1 MGKTIY
7 IQCYEGLSAKM
18 MVEAL
23 LNLMPEQTQAKATV
37 DQLLALNCP
46 AEVKAAMIRKLP
58 RKIKDFALPEGAE
71 ELFQRAY
78 DIWLHAK
85 AAVQRVNIAHVEFQ
99 EKDYD
104 EVIAMLAASI
114 CMERL
119 EADTIIC
126 PIVYDGYG
134 QIYIDHEPVSVPLP
148 ETLYILMGAEIAM
161 HRMERD
167 SAWVTPEGA
176 AFLAACRTSDHLP
189 EEYHVSKIGTGRG
202 IASDGSNGV
211 LRIMVLEDGKGNAEK
226 SEMADFSEKEAVE
239 KNIEANFP
247 EKEEIEKNIEADFQ
261 EKEAEQEHILQESL
275 GSEEENTES
284 VTEPLEQNSDW
295 DDDLEFLEESIISQ
309 VAPEKEPDEIQAE
322 ESQADTLEES
332 EEACPGELNN
342 ESSEETDDSL
352 PEMKEIEDEPLPET
366 KMPEEDSLP
375 ENETAEDDLM
385 SHLERVGKLDYIPEF
400 ELAEEPKYDAL
411 EQDYFEDESSDTEI
425 LEETTAEDIV
435 CTDTT
440 TPNEIWKLEC
450 NIDDCGGEVLGYT
463 MERLMENGAL
473 DACYLPIYMKKN
485 RPAYM
490 LTVLCRPED
499 RERLEDII
507 FEETTTIGI
516 RRALMQRTI
525 LQRRKSTEQTSL
537 GDVAVKT
544 MKKKNGE
551 VPTLEYESVAAIARE
566 QHLPFRE
573 VYRRLEKELY

>member
-37 DQLLALNCP
+37 DQLLTLDCP

-202 IASDGSNGV
+202 TASDGSNGV
-211 LRIMVLEDGKGNAEK
+211 LRIMVLEDGNAEK
-226 SEMADFSEKEAVE
+226 SGMADFSEKEAVE

-247 EKEEIEKNIEADFQ
+247 EKEEIEKNIEADFP
-261 EKEAEQEHILQESL
+261 EKEAEQEHILQESPV
-275 GSEEENTES
+275 SEEENTES
-284 VTEPLEQNSDW
+284 VTKAPEQNSDW

-309 VAPEKEPDEIQAE
+309 VTPEKEPDEIQAE
-322 ESQADTLEES
+322 EPKQ
-332 EEACPGELNN
+332 
-342 ESSEETDDSL
+342 ET
-352 PEMKEIEDEPLPET
+352 
-366 KMPEEDSLP
+366 
-375 ENETAEDDLM
+375 
-385 SHLERVGKLDYIPEF
+385 V
-400 ELAEEPKYDAL
+400 
-411 EQDYFEDESSDTEI
+411 
-425 LEETTAEDIV
+425 AEDIV

>member
-161 HRMERD
+161 HRMECD

-202 IASDGSNGV
+202 TASDGSNGV

-226 SEMADFSEKEAVE
+226 SGMADFSEKEAVE
-239 KNIEANFP
+239 KNIEADFP
-247 EKEEIEKNIEADFQ
+247 
-261 EKEAEQEHILQESL
+261 EKEAEQEHILQESPV
-275 GSEEENTES
+275 SEEENTES

-309 VAPEKEPDEIQAE
+309 VAPEKELDEIQAE
-322 ESQADTLEES
+322 ESQDDTLEEA
-332 EEACPGELNN
+332 EEVYPEELNN
-342 ESSEETDDSL
+342 ESSVETEDSL
-352 PEMKEIEDEPLPET
+352 PEMKEIEDESLPET
-366 KMPEEDSLP
+366 KMPEEEPLP
-375 ENETAEDDLM
+375 ETKMIEEEPLPETETAEDDLM
-385 SHLERVGKLDYIPEF
+385 SHLERVGKLDHIPEF
-400 ELAEEPKYDAL
+400 ELAEEPKYDVL
-411 EQDYFEDESSDTEI
+411 EQDYFEDESSDAEI

>member
-37 DQLLALNCP
+37 DQLLTLNCP
-46 AEVKAAMIRKLP
+46 AEIKAAMIRKLP
-58 RKIKDFALPEGAE
+58 KKIKDFALPEGAE

-99 EKDYD
+99 EKDYH

-148 ETLYILMGAEIAM
+148 ATVYILMGAESAM

-202 IASDGSNGV
+202 TASDGSNGV
-211 LRIMVLEDGKGNAEK
+211 LRIMVLEDGNAEK
-226 SEMADFSEKEAVE
+226 SGMADFSEKEAVE

-247 EKEEIEKNIEADFQ
+247 EKEEIEKNIEADFP
-261 EKEAEQEHILQESL
+261 EKEAEQEHILQESPV
-275 GSEEENTES
+275 SEEENTES
-284 VTEPLEQNSDW
+284 VTKAPEQNSDW

-309 VAPEKEPDEIQAE
+309 VASEKEPDEIQAE
-322 ESQADTLEES
+322 EPKQ
-332 EEACPGELNN
+332 
-342 ESSEETDDSL
+342 ET
-352 PEMKEIEDEPLPET
+352 
-366 KMPEEDSLP
+366 
-375 ENETAEDDLM
+375 
-385 SHLERVGKLDYIPEF
+385 V
-400 ELAEEPKYDAL
+400 
-411 EQDYFEDESSDTEI
+411 
-425 LEETTAEDIV
+425 AEDIV

>member
-37 DQLLALNCP
+37 DQLLTLDCP

-148 ETLYILMGAEIAM
+148 ETLYIVMGAEIAM

-202 IASDGSNGV
+202 TASDGSNGV
-211 LRIMVLEDGKGNAEK
+211 LRIMVLEDGNAEK
-226 SEMADFSEKEAVE
+226 SGMADFSEKEAVE

-247 EKEEIEKNIEADFQ
+247 EKEEIEKNIEADFP
-261 EKEAEQEHILQESL
+261 EKEAEQEHILQESPV
-275 GSEEENTES
+275 SEEENTES
-284 VTEPLEQNSDW
+284 VTKAPEQNSDW

-322 ESQADTLEES
+322 ESQDDTLEEG
-332 EEACPGELNN
+332 EEVCPEELNN
-342 ESSEETDDSL
+342 ESSVETEDSLSEMKEIEDESL
-352 PEMKEIEDEPLPET
+352 PETKMPEEEPLPETKMIEDEPLPET
-366 KMPEEDSLP
+366 
-375 ENETAEDDLM
+375 ETTEDDLM
-385 SHLERVGKLDYIPEF
+385 SHLERVEKLDHIPEF
-400 ELAEEPKYDAL
+400 EL
-411 EQDYFEDESSDTEI
+411 
-425 LEETTAEDIV
+425 AEDIV

-440 TPNEIWKLEC
+440 TPNEIWKMEC

>member
-37 DQLLALNCP
+37 DQLLTLDCP

-176 AFLAACRTSDHLP
+176 AFLAARRTSDHLP

-202 IASDGSNGV
+202 TASDGSNGV
-211 LRIMVLEDGKGNAEK
+211 LRIMVLEDGNAEK
-226 SEMADFSEKEAVE
+226 SGMADFSEKEAVE
-239 KNIEANFP
+239 KNIESNFP
-247 EKEEIEKNIEADFQ
+247 EKEEIEKNIEADFP
-261 EKEAEQEHILQESL
+261 EKEAEQEHILQESPV
-275 GSEEENTES
+275 SEEENTES
-284 VTEPLEQNSDW
+284 VTKAPEQNSDW

-322 ESQADTLEES
+322 ESQDDTLEEG
-332 EEACPGELNN
+332 EEVCPEELNN
-342 ESSEETDDSL
+342 ESSVETEDSLSEMKEIEDESL
-352 PEMKEIEDEPLPET
+352 PETKMPEEEPLPETKMIEDEPLPET
-366 KMPEEDSLP
+366 
-375 ENETAEDDLM
+375 ETTEDDLM
-385 SHLERVGKLDYIPEF
+385 SHLERVEKLDHIPEF
-400 ELAEEPKYDAL
+400 EL
-411 EQDYFEDESSDTEI
+411 
-425 LEETTAEDIV
+425 AEDIV

-440 TPNEIWKLEC
+440 TPNEIWKMEC

-537 GDVAVKT
+537 GNVAVKT

>member
-37 DQLLALNCP
+37 DQLLTLNCP
-46 AEVKAAMIRKLP
+46 AEIKAAMIRKLP
-58 RKIKDFALPEGAE
+58 KKIKDFALPEGAE

-202 IASDGSNGV
+202 TASDGSNGV
-211 LRIMVLEDGKGNAEK
+211 LRIMVLEDGNAEK
-226 SEMADFSEKEAVE
+226 SGMADFSEKEAVE

-247 EKEEIEKNIEADFQ
+247 EKEEIEKNIEADFP
-261 EKEAEQEHILQESL
+261 EKEAEQEHILQESPV
-275 GSEEENTES
+275 SEEENTES
-284 VTEPLEQNSDW
+284 VTKAPEQNSDW

-322 ESQADTLEES
+322 EPKQ
-332 EEACPGELNN
+332 
-342 ESSEETDDSL
+342 ET
-352 PEMKEIEDEPLPET
+352 
-366 KMPEEDSLP
+366 
-375 ENETAEDDLM
+375 
-385 SHLERVGKLDYIPEF
+385 V
-400 ELAEEPKYDAL
+400 
-411 EQDYFEDESSDTEI
+411 
-425 LEETTAEDIV
+425 AEDIV

-440 TPNEIWKLEC
+440 TPNEIWKMEC

>member
-37 DQLLALNCP
+37 DQLLTLDCP

-202 IASDGSNGV
+202 TASDGSNGV
-211 LRIMVLEDGKGNAEK
+211 LRIMVLEDGNAEK
-226 SEMADFSEKEAVE
+226 SGMADFSEKEAVE

-247 EKEEIEKNIEADFQ
+247 EKEEIEKNIEADFP
-261 EKEAEQEHILQESL
+261 EKEAEQEHILQESPV
-275 GSEEENTES
+275 SEEENTES
-284 VTEPLEQNSDW
+284 VTKAPEQNSDW

-309 VAPEKEPDEIQAE
+309 VASEKEPDEIQAE
-322 ESQADTLEES
+322 EPKQ
-332 EEACPGELNN
+332 
-342 ESSEETDDSL
+342 ET
-352 PEMKEIEDEPLPET
+352 
-366 KMPEEDSLP
+366 
-375 ENETAEDDLM
+375 
-385 SHLERVGKLDYIPEF
+385 V
-400 ELAEEPKYDAL
+400 
-411 EQDYFEDESSDTEI
+411 
-425 LEETTAEDIV
+425 AEDIV

>member
-37 DQLLALNCP
+37 DQLLTLNCP

-202 IASDGSNGV
+202 TASDGSNGV
-211 LRIMVLEDGKGNAEK
+211 LRIMVLEDGNAEK
-226 SEMADFSEKEAVE
+226 SGMADFSEKEAVE

-247 EKEEIEKNIEADFQ
+247 EKEEIEKNIEADFP
-261 EKEAEQEHILQESL
+261 EKEAEQEHILQESPV
-275 GSEEENTES
+275 SEEENTES
-284 VTEPLEQNSDW
+284 VTKAPEQNSDW

-322 ESQADTLEES
+322 EPKQ
-332 EEACPGELNN
+332 
-342 ESSEETDDSL
+342 ET
-352 PEMKEIEDEPLPET
+352 
-366 KMPEEDSLP
+366 
-375 ENETAEDDLM
+375 
-385 SHLERVGKLDYIPEF
+385 V
-400 ELAEEPKYDAL
+400 
-411 EQDYFEDESSDTEI
+411 
-425 LEETTAEDIV
+425 AEDIV

-551 VPTLEYESVAAIARE
+551 VPTLEYESVVAIARE

>member
-37 DQLLALNCP
+37 DQLLTLNCP

-134 QIYIDHEPVSVPLP
+134 QIYIDHELVSVPLP

-202 IASDGSNGV
+202 TASDGSNGV
-211 LRIMVLEDGKGNAEK
+211 LRIMVLEDGNAEK
-226 SEMADFSEKEAVE
+226 SGMADFSEKEAVE

-247 EKEEIEKNIEADFQ
+247 EKEEIEKNIEADFP
-261 EKEAEQEHILQESL
+261 EKEAEQEHILQESPV
-275 GSEEENTES
+275 SEEENTES
-284 VTEPLEQNSDW
+284 VTKAPEQNSDW

-309 VAPEKEPDEIQAE
+309 VTPEKEPDEIQAE
-322 ESQADTLEES
+322 ESQDDTLEEG
-332 EEACPGELNN
+332 EEVCPEELNN
-342 ESSEETDDSL
+342 ESSVETEDSLSEMKEIEDESL
-352 PEMKEIEDEPLPET
+352 PETKMPEEEPLPETKMIEDEPLPET
-366 KMPEEDSLP
+366 
-375 ENETAEDDLM
+375 ETAEDDLM
-385 SHLERVGKLDYIPEF
+385 SHLERVEKLDHIPEI
-400 ELAEEPKYDAL
+400 EL
-411 EQDYFEDESSDTEI
+411 
-425 LEETTAEDIV
+425 AEDIV

>member
-37 DQLLALNCP
+37 DQLLTLNCP

-134 QIYIDHEPVSVPLP
+134 QIYIDHEPVPVPLP

-202 IASDGSNGV
+202 TASDGSNGV
-211 LRIMVLEDGKGNAEK
+211 LRIMVLEDGNAEK
-226 SEMADFSEKEAVE
+226 SGMADFSEKEAVE

-247 EKEEIEKNIEADFQ
+247 EKEEIEKNIEADFP
-261 EKEAEQEHILQESL
+261 EKEAEQEHILQESPV
-275 GSEEENTES
+275 SEEENTES
-284 VTEPLEQNSDW
+284 VTKAPEQNSDW

-322 ESQADTLEES
+322 EPKQ
-332 EEACPGELNN
+332 
-342 ESSEETDDSL
+342 ET
-352 PEMKEIEDEPLPET
+352 
-366 KMPEEDSLP
+366 
-375 ENETAEDDLM
+375 
-385 SHLERVGKLDYIPEF
+385 V
-400 ELAEEPKYDAL
+400 
-411 EQDYFEDESSDTEI
+411 
-425 LEETTAEDIV
+425 AEDIV

>member
-37 DQLLALNCP
+37 DQLLTLNCP

-202 IASDGSNGV
+202 TASDGSNGV
-211 LRIMVLEDGKGNAEK
+211 LRIMVLEDGNAEK
-226 SEMADFSEKEAVE
+226 SGMADFSEKEAVE

-247 EKEEIEKNIEADFQ
+247 EKEEIEKNIEADFP
-261 EKEAEQEHILQESL
+261 EKEAEQEHILQESPV
-275 GSEEENTES
+275 SEEENTES
-284 VTEPLEQNSDW
+284 VTKAPEQNSDW

-322 ESQADTLEES
+322 ESQDDTLEEG
-332 EEACPGELNN
+332 EEVCPEELNN
-342 ESSEETDDSL
+342 ESSVETEDSLSEMKEIEDESL
-352 PEMKEIEDEPLPET
+352 PETKMPEEEPLPETKMIEDEPLPET
-366 KMPEEDSLP
+366 
-375 ENETAEDDLM
+375 ETTEDDLM
-385 SHLERVGKLDYIPEF
+385 SHLERVEKLDHIPEF
-400 ELAEEPKYDAL
+400 EL
-411 EQDYFEDESSDTEI
+411 
-425 LEETTAEDIV
+425 AEDIV

-440 TPNEIWKLEC
+440 TPNEIWKMEC

-537 GDVAVKT
+537 GNVAVKT

>member
-23 LNLMPEQTQAKATV
+23 LNLMPDQTQAKATV
-37 DQLLALNCP
+37 DQLLTLNCP

-202 IASDGSNGV
+202 TASDGSNGV
-211 LRIMVLEDGKGNAEK
+211 LRIMVLEDGNAEK
-226 SEMADFSEKEAVE
+226 SGMADFSEKEAVE

-247 EKEEIEKNIEADFQ
+247 EKEEIEKNIEADFP
-261 EKEAEQEHILQESL
+261 EKEAEQEHILQESPV
-275 GSEEENTES
+275 SEEENTES
-284 VTEPLEQNSDW
+284 VTKAPEQNSDW

-322 ESQADTLEES
+322 ESQDDTLEEG
-332 EEACPGELNN
+332 EEVCPEELNN
-342 ESSEETDDSL
+342 ESSVETEDSLSEMKEIEDESL
-352 PEMKEIEDEPLPET
+352 PETKMPEEEPLPETKMIEDEPLPET
-366 KMPEEDSLP
+366 
-375 ENETAEDDLM
+375 ETAEDDLM
-385 SHLERVGKLDYIPEF
+385 SHLERVEKLDHIPEF
-400 ELAEEPKYDAL
+400 EL
-411 EQDYFEDESSDTEI
+411 
-425 LEETTAEDIV
+425 AEDIV

>member
-23 LNLMPEQTQAKATV
+23 LNLMSEQTQAKATV
-37 DQLLALNCP
+37 DQLLTLNCP

-202 IASDGSNGV
+202 TASDGSNGV
-211 LRIMVLEDGKGNAEK
+211 LRIMVLEDGNAEK
-226 SEMADFSEKEAVE
+226 SGMADFSEKEAVE

-247 EKEEIEKNIEADFQ
+247 EKEEIEKNIEADFP
-261 EKEAEQEHILQESL
+261 EKEAEQEHILQESPV
-275 GSEEENTES
+275 SEEENTES
-284 VTEPLEQNSDW
+284 VTKAPEQNSDW

-322 ESQADTLEES
+322 EPKQ
-332 EEACPGELNN
+332 
-342 ESSEETDDSL
+342 ET
-352 PEMKEIEDEPLPET
+352 
-366 KMPEEDSLP
+366 
-375 ENETAEDDLM
+375 
-385 SHLERVGKLDYIPEF
+385 V
-400 ELAEEPKYDAL
+400 
-411 EQDYFEDESSDTEI
+411 
-425 LEETTAEDIV
+425 AEDIV

-525 LQRRKSTEQTSL
+525 LQRRKSTEQTSM

>member
-37 DQLLALNCP
+37 DQLLTLDCP

-99 EKDYD
+99 EKDYH

-202 IASDGSNGV
+202 TASDGSNGV
-211 LRIMVLEDGKGNAEK
+211 LRIMVLEDGNAEK
-226 SEMADFSEKEAVE
+226 SGMADFSEKEAVE

-247 EKEEIEKNIEADFQ
+247 EKEEIEKNIEADFP
-261 EKEAEQEHILQESL
+261 EKEAEQEHILQESPV
-275 GSEEENTES
+275 SEEENTES
-284 VTEPLEQNSDW
+284 VTKAPEQNSDW

-309 VAPEKEPDEIQAE
+309 VASEKEPDEIQAE
-322 ESQADTLEES
+322 EPKQ
-332 EEACPGELNN
+332 
-342 ESSEETDDSL
+342 ET
-352 PEMKEIEDEPLPET
+352 
-366 KMPEEDSLP
+366 
-375 ENETAEDDLM
+375 
-385 SHLERVGKLDYIPEF
+385 V
-400 ELAEEPKYDAL
+400 
-411 EQDYFEDESSDTEI
+411 
-425 LEETTAEDIV
+425 AEDIV

-440 TPNEIWKLEC
+440 APNEIWKLEC

>member
-37 DQLLALNCP
+37 DQLLTLNCP
-46 AEVKAAMIRKLP
+46 AEIKAAMIRKLP
-58 RKIKDFALPEGAE
+58 KKIKDFALPEGAE

-202 IASDGSNGV
+202 TASDGSNGV
-211 LRIMVLEDGKGNAEK
+211 LRIMVLEDGNAEK
-226 SEMADFSEKEAVE
+226 SGMADFSEKEAVE

-247 EKEEIEKNIEADFQ
+247 EKEEIEKNIEADFP
-261 EKEAEQEHILQESL
+261 EKEAEQEHILQESPV
-275 GSEEENTES
+275 SEEENTES
-284 VTEPLEQNSDW
+284 VTKAPEQNSDW

-322 ESQADTLEES
+322 EPKQ
-332 EEACPGELNN
+332 
-342 ESSEETDDSL
+342 ET
-352 PEMKEIEDEPLPET
+352 
-366 KMPEEDSLP
+366 
-375 ENETAEDDLM
+375 
-385 SHLERVGKLDYIPEF
+385 V
-400 ELAEEPKYDAL
+400 
-411 EQDYFEDESSDTEI
+411 
-425 LEETTAEDIV
+425 AEDIV

>member
-37 DQLLALNCP
+37 DQLLTLNCP
-46 AEVKAAMIRKLP
+46 AEIKAAMIRKLP
-58 RKIKDFALPEGAE
+58 KKIKDFALPEGAE

-202 IASDGSNGV
+202 TASDGSNGV
-211 LRIMVLEDGKGNAEK
+211 LRIMVLEDGNAEK
-226 SEMADFSEKEAVE
+226 SGMADFSEKEAVE

-247 EKEEIEKNIEADFQ
+247 EKEEIEKNIEADFP
-261 EKEAEQEHILQESL
+261 EKEAEQEHILQESPV
-275 GSEEENTES
+275 SEEENTES
-284 VTEPLEQNSDW
+284 VTKAPEQNSDW

-309 VAPEKEPDEIQAE
+309 VTPEKEPDEIQAE
-322 ESQADTLEES
+322 ESQDDTLEEG
-332 EEACPGELNN
+332 EEVCPEELNN
-342 ESSEETDDSL
+342 ESSVETEDSLSEMKEIEDESL
-352 PEMKEIEDEPLPET
+352 PETKMPEEEPLPETKMIEDEPLPET
-366 KMPEEDSLP
+366 
-375 ENETAEDDLM
+375 ETAEDDLM
-385 SHLERVGKLDYIPEF
+385 SYLERVEKLDHIPEI
-400 ELAEEPKYDAL
+400 EL
-411 EQDYFEDESSDTEI
+411 
-425 LEETTAEDIV
+425 AEDIV

>member
-37 DQLLALNCP
+37 DQLLTLDCP

-134 QIYIDHEPVSVPLP
+134 QIYIDHEPVSVSLP

-202 IASDGSNGV
+202 TASDGSNGV
-211 LRIMVLEDGKGNAEK
+211 LRIMVLEDGNAEK
-226 SEMADFSEKEAVE
+226 SGMADFSEKEAVE

-247 EKEEIEKNIEADFQ
+247 EKEEIEKNIEADFP
-261 EKEAEQEHILQESL
+261 EKEAEQEHILQESPV
-275 GSEEENTES
+275 SEEENTES
-284 VTEPLEQNSDW
+284 VTKAPEQNSDW

-322 ESQADTLEES
+322 EPKQ
-332 EEACPGELNN
+332 
-342 ESSEETDDSL
+342 ET
-352 PEMKEIEDEPLPET
+352 
-366 KMPEEDSLP
+366 
-375 ENETAEDDLM
+375 
-385 SHLERVGKLDYIPEF
+385 V
-400 ELAEEPKYDAL
+400 
-411 EQDYFEDESSDTEI
+411 
-425 LEETTAEDIV
+425 AEDIV

>member
-37 DQLLALNCP
+37 DQLLTLDCP

-148 ETLYILMGAEIAM
+148 ETLYILLGAEIAM

-202 IASDGSNGV
+202 TASDGSNGV
-211 LRIMVLEDGKGNAEK
+211 LRIMVLEDGNAEK
-226 SEMADFSEKEAVE
+226 SGMADFSEKEAVE

-247 EKEEIEKNIEADFQ
+247 EKEEIEKNIEADFP
-261 EKEAEQEHILQESL
+261 EKEAEQEHILQESPV
-275 GSEEENTES
+275 SEEENTES
-284 VTEPLEQNSDW
+284 VTKAPEQNSDW

-322 ESQADTLEES
+322 ESQDDTLEEG
-332 EEACPGELNN
+332 EEVCPEELNN
-342 ESSEETDDSL
+342 ESSVETEDSLSEMKEIEDESL
-352 PEMKEIEDEPLPET
+352 PETKMPEEEPLPETKMIEDEPLPET
-366 KMPEEDSLP
+366 
-375 ENETAEDDLM
+375 ETTEDDLM
-385 SHLERVGKLDYIPEF
+385 SHLERVEKLDHIPEF
-400 ELAEEPKYDAL
+400 EL
-411 EQDYFEDESSDTEI
+411 
-425 LEETTAEDIV
+425 AEDIV

-440 TPNEIWKLEC
+440 TPNEIWKMEC

>member
-37 DQLLALNCP
+37 DQLLTLNCP
-46 AEVKAAMIRKLP
+46 AEIKAAMIRKLP
-58 RKIKDFALPEGAE
+58 KKIKDFALPEGAE

-202 IASDGSNGV
+202 TASDGSNGV
-211 LRIMVLEDGKGNAEK
+211 LRIMVLEDGNAEK
-226 SEMADFSEKEAVE
+226 SGMADFSEKEAVE

-247 EKEEIEKNIEADFQ
+247 EKEEIEKNIEADFP
-261 EKEAEQEHILQESL
+261 EKEAEQEHILQESPV
-275 GSEEENTES
+275 SEEENTES
-284 VTEPLEQNSDW
+284 VTKAPEQNSDW

-322 ESQADTLEES
+322 ESQDDTLEEG
-332 EEACPGELNN
+332 EEVCPEELNN
-342 ESSEETDDSL
+342 ESSVETEDSL
-352 PEMKEIEDEPLPET
+352 SEMKEIEDESLPET
-366 KMPEEDSLP
+366 KMPEEEPLP
-375 ENETAEDDLM
+375 ETKMIEDELLPETETAEDDLM
-385 SHLERVGKLDYIPEF
+385 SHLERVEKLDHIPEF
-400 ELAEEPKYDAL
+400 EL
-411 EQDYFEDESSDTEI
+411 
-425 LEETTAEDIV
+425 AEDIV

>member
-37 DQLLALNCP
+37 DQLLTLNCP

-202 IASDGSNGV
+202 TASDGSNGV
-211 LRIMVLEDGKGNAEK
+211 LRIMVLEDGNAEK
-226 SEMADFSEKEAVE
+226 SGMADFSEKEAVE

-247 EKEEIEKNIEADFQ
+247 EKEEIEKNIEADFP
-261 EKEAEQEHILQESL
+261 EKEAEQEHILQESPV
-275 GSEEENTES
+275 SEEENTES
-284 VTEPLEQNSDW
+284 VTKAPEQNSDW

-322 ESQADTLEES
+322 EPKQ
-332 EEACPGELNN
+332 
-342 ESSEETDDSL
+342 ET
-352 PEMKEIEDEPLPET
+352 
-366 KMPEEDSLP
+366 
-375 ENETAEDDLM
+375 
-385 SHLERVGKLDYIPEF
+385 V
-400 ELAEEPKYDAL
+400 
-411 EQDYFEDESSDTEI
+411 
-425 LEETTAEDIV
+425 AEDIV

-473 DACYLPIYMKKN
+473 DACYLPIYMKNN

>member
-37 DQLLALNCP
+37 DQLLTLDCP

-202 IASDGSNGV
+202 TASDGSNGV
-211 LRIMVLEDGKGNAEK
+211 LRIMVLEDGNAEK
-226 SEMADFSEKEAVE
+226 SGMADFSEKEAVE

-247 EKEEIEKNIEADFQ
+247 EKEEIEKNIEADFP
-261 EKEAEQEHILQESL
+261 EKEAEQEHILQESPV
-275 GSEEENTES
+275 SEEENTES
-284 VTEPLEQNSDW
+284 VTKAPEQNSDW

-309 VAPEKEPDEIQAE
+309 VASEKEPDEIQAE
-322 ESQADTLEES
+322 EPKQ
-332 EEACPGELNN
+332 
-342 ESSEETDDSL
+342 ET
-352 PEMKEIEDEPLPET
+352 
-366 KMPEEDSLP
+366 
-375 ENETAEDDLM
+375 
-385 SHLERVGKLDYIPEF
+385 V
-400 ELAEEPKYDAL
+400 
-411 EQDYFEDESSDTEI
+411 
-425 LEETTAEDIV
+425 AEDIV

-440 TPNEIWKLEC
+440 TPNEIWKMEC

>member
-37 DQLLALNCP
+37 DQLLTLDCP

-202 IASDGSNGV
+202 TASDGSNGV
-211 LRIMVLEDGKGNAEK
+211 LRIMVLEDGNAEK
-226 SEMADFSEKEAVE
+226 SGMADFSEKEAVE

-247 EKEEIEKNIEADFQ
+247 EKEEIEKNIEADFP
-261 EKEAEQEHILQESL
+261 EKEAEQEHILQESPV
-275 GSEEENTES
+275 SEEENTES
-284 VTEPLEQNSDW
+284 VTKAPEQNSDW

-322 ESQADTLEES
+322 ESQDDTLEEG
-332 EEACPGELNN
+332 EEVCPEELNN
-342 ESSEETDDSL
+342 ESSVETEDSLSEMKEIEDESL
-352 PEMKEIEDEPLPET
+352 PETKMPEEEPLPETKMIEDEPLPET
-366 KMPEEDSLP
+366 
-375 ENETAEDDLM
+375 ETTEDDLM
-385 SHLERVGKLDYIPEF
+385 SHLERVEKLDHIPEF
-400 ELAEEPKYDAL
+400 EL
-411 EQDYFEDESSDTEI
+411 
-425 LEETTAEDIV
+425 AEDIV

-440 TPNEIWKLEC
+440 TPNEIWKMEC

>member
-37 DQLLALNCP
+37 DQLLTLNCP

-202 IASDGSNGV
+202 TASDGSNGV
-211 LRIMVLEDGKGNAEK
+211 LRIMVLEDGNAEK
-226 SEMADFSEKEAVE
+226 SGMADFSEKEAVE
-239 KNIEANFP
+239 KNIESNFP
-247 EKEEIEKNIEADFQ
+247 EKEEIEKNIEADFP
-261 EKEAEQEHILQESL
+261 EKEAEQEHILQESPV
-275 GSEEENTES
+275 SEEENTES
-284 VTEPLEQNSDW
+284 VTKAPEQNSDW

-322 ESQADTLEES
+322 ESQDDTLEEG
-332 EEACPGELNN
+332 EEVCPEELNN
-342 ESSEETDDSL
+342 ESSVETEDSLSEMKEIEDESL
-352 PEMKEIEDEPLPET
+352 PETKMPEEEPLPETKMIEDEPLPET
-366 KMPEEDSLP
+366 
-375 ENETAEDDLM
+375 ETTEDDLM
-385 SHLERVGKLDYIPEF
+385 SHLERVEKLDHIPEF
-400 ELAEEPKYDAL
+400 EL
-411 EQDYFEDESSDTEI
+411 
-425 LEETTAEDIV
+425 AEDIV

-440 TPNEIWKLEC
+440 TPNEIWKMEC

-537 GDVAVKT
+537 GNVAVKT

>member
-37 DQLLALNCP
+37 DQLLTLNCP

-71 ELFQRAY
+71 GLFQRAY

-202 IASDGSNGV
+202 TASDGSNGV
-211 LRIMVLEDGKGNAEK
+211 LRIMVLEDGNAEK
-226 SEMADFSEKEAVE
+226 SGMGDFSEKEAVE

-247 EKEEIEKNIEADFQ
+247 EKEEIEKNIEADFP
-261 EKEAEQEHILQESL
+261 EKEAEQEHILQESPV
-275 GSEEENTES
+275 SEEENTES
-284 VTEPLEQNSDW
+284 VTKAPEQNSDW

-322 ESQADTLEES
+322 EPKQ
-332 EEACPGELNN
+332 
-342 ESSEETDDSL
+342 ET
-352 PEMKEIEDEPLPET
+352 
-366 KMPEEDSLP
+366 
-375 ENETAEDDLM
+375 
-385 SHLERVGKLDYIPEF
+385 V
-400 ELAEEPKYDAL
+400 
-411 EQDYFEDESSDTEI
+411 
-425 LEETTAEDIV
+425 AEDIV

>member
-1 MGKTIY
+1 
-7 IQCYEGLSAKM
+7 M

-37 DQLLALNCP
+37 DQLLTLDCP

-202 IASDGSNGV
+202 TASDGSNGV
-211 LRIMVLEDGKGNAEK
+211 LRIMVLEDGNAEK
-226 SEMADFSEKEAVE
+226 SGMADFSEKEAVE
-239 KNIEANFP
+239 KNIESNFP
-247 EKEEIEKNIEADFQ
+247 EKEEIEKNIEADFP
-261 EKEAEQEHILQESL
+261 EKEAEQEHILQESPV
-275 GSEEENTES
+275 SEEENTES
-284 VTEPLEQNSDW
+284 VTKAPEQNSDW

-322 ESQADTLEES
+322 ESQDDTLEEG
-332 EEACPGELNN
+332 EEVCPEELNN
-342 ESSEETDDSL
+342 ESSVETEDSLSEMKEIEDESL
-352 PEMKEIEDEPLPET
+352 PETKMPEEEPLPETKMIEDEPLPET
-366 KMPEEDSLP
+366 
-375 ENETAEDDLM
+375 ETTEDDLM
-385 SHLERVGKLDYIPEF
+385 SHLERVEKLDHIPEF
-400 ELAEEPKYDAL
+400 EL
-411 EQDYFEDESSDTEI
+411 
-425 LEETTAEDIV
+425 AEDIV

-440 TPNEIWKLEC
+440 TPNEIWKMEC

-537 GDVAVKT
+537 GNVAVKT

>member
-37 DQLLALNCP
+37 DQLLTLDCS

-202 IASDGSNGV
+202 TASDGSNGV
-211 LRIMVLEDGKGNAEK
+211 LRIMVLEDGNAEK
-226 SEMADFSEKEAVE
+226 SGMADFSEKEAVE

-247 EKEEIEKNIEADFQ
+247 EKEEIEKNIEADFP
-261 EKEAEQEHILQESL
+261 EKEAEQEHILQESPV
-275 GSEEENTES
+275 SEEENTES
-284 VTEPLEQNSDW
+284 VTKAPEQNSDW

-309 VAPEKEPDEIQAE
+309 VTPEKEPDEIQAE
-322 ESQADTLEES
+322 ESQDDTLEEG
-332 EEACPGELNN
+332 EEVCPEELNN
-342 ESSEETDDSL
+342 ESSVETEDSLSEMKEIEDESL
-352 PEMKEIEDEPLPET
+352 PETKMPEEEPLPETKMIEDEPLPET
-366 KMPEEDSLP
+366 
-375 ENETAEDDLM
+375 ETAEDDLM
-385 SHLERVGKLDYIPEF
+385 SHLERVEKLDHIPEI
-400 ELAEEPKYDAL
+400 EL
-411 EQDYFEDESSDTEI
+411 
-425 LEETTAEDIV
+425 AEDIV

>member
-37 DQLLALNCP
+37 DQLLTLNCP

-202 IASDGSNGV
+202 TASDGSNGV
-211 LRIMVLEDGKGNAEK
+211 LRIMVLEDGNAEK
-226 SEMADFSEKEAVE
+226 SGMADFSEKEAVE

-247 EKEEIEKNIEADFQ
+247 EKEEIEKNIEADFP
-261 EKEAEQEHILQESL
+261 EKEAEQEHILQEFPV
-275 GSEEENTES
+275 SEEENTES
-284 VTEPLEQNSDW
+284 VTKVLEQNSDW

-322 ESQADTLEES
+322 ESQDDTLEEG
-332 EEACPGELNN
+332 EEVCPEELNN
-342 ESSEETDDSL
+342 ESSVETEDSRSEMKEIEDESL
-352 PEMKEIEDEPLPET
+352 PETKMPEEEPLPETKMIEDEPLPET
-366 KMPEEDSLP
+366 
-375 ENETAEDDLM
+375 ETAEDDLM
-385 SHLERVGKLDYIPEF
+385 SHLERVEKLDHIPEF
-400 ELAEEPKYDAL
+400 EL
-411 EQDYFEDESSDTEI
+411 
-425 LEETTAEDIV
+425 AEDIV

>member
-37 DQLLALNCP
+37 DQLLTLDCP

-104 EVIAMLAASI
+104 EVIAMLVASI

-202 IASDGSNGV
+202 TASDGSNGV
-211 LRIMVLEDGKGNAEK
+211 LRIMVLEDGNAEK
-226 SEMADFSEKEAVE
+226 SGMADFSEKEAVE

-247 EKEEIEKNIEADFQ
+247 EKEEIEKNIEADFP
-261 EKEAEQEHILQESL
+261 EKEAEQEHILQESPV
-275 GSEEENTES
+275 SEEENTES
-284 VTEPLEQNSDW
+284 VTKAPEQNSDW

-322 ESQADTLEES
+322 ESQDDTLEEG
-332 EEACPGELNN
+332 EEVCPEELNN
-342 ESSEETDDSL
+342 ESSVETEDSLSEMKEIEDESL
-352 PEMKEIEDEPLPET
+352 PETKMPEEEPLPETKMIEDEPLPET
-366 KMPEEDSLP
+366 
-375 ENETAEDDLM
+375 ETAEDDLM
-385 SHLERVGKLDYIPEF
+385 SHLERVEKLDHIPEF
-400 ELAEEPKYDAL
+400 EL
-411 EQDYFEDESSDTEI
+411 
-425 LEETTAEDIV
+425 AEDIV

>member
-1 MGKTIY
+1 M
-7 IQCYEGLSAKM
+7 
-18 MVEAL
+18 
-23 LNLMPEQTQAKATV
+23 
-37 DQLLALNCP
+37 
-46 AEVKAAMIRKLP
+46 
-58 RKIKDFALPEGAE
+58 
-71 ELFQRAY
+71 
-78 DIWLHAK
+78 
-85 AAVQRVNIAHVEFQ
+85 QRVNIAHVEFQ

-104 EVIAMLAASI
+104 EVIAMLTASI

-161 HRMERD
+161 HRMECD

-202 IASDGSNGV
+202 TSSDGSNGV
-211 LRIMVLEDGKGNAEK
+211 LRIMVLEDGNTEK
-226 SEMADFSEKEAVE
+226 NGIADFL
-239 KNIEANFP
+239 
-247 EKEEIEKNIEADFQ
+247 
-261 EKEAEQEHILQESL
+261 EKEAEQEHILQESPV
-275 GSEEENTES
+275 SEKENTEI
-284 VTEPLEQNSDW
+284 VTEAPEQNSDW

-309 VAPEKEPDEIQAE
+309 VAPEKKSDEIQAE
-322 ESQADTLEES
+322 ESQDDILKEAEEV
-332 EEACPGELNN
+332 CPKELNN
-342 ESSEETDDSL
+342 ESLEETEDSL
-352 PEMKEIEDEPLPET
+352 PEMKEIEDEPLTE
-366 KMPEEDSLP
+366 S
-375 ENETAEDDLM
+375 ETAEDDLM
-385 SHLERVGKLDYIPEF
+385 SHLERVGKLDHIPKF
-400 ELAEEPKYDAL
+400 EL
-411 EQDYFEDESSDTEI
+411 
-425 LEETTAEDIV
+425 AEDIV

-440 TPNEIWKLEC
+440 TPDKIWKLEC

-516 RRALMQRTI
+516 RRGLMQRTI
-525 LQRRKSTEQTSL
+525 LSRRKSTEQTSL

>member
-37 DQLLALNCP
+37 DQLLTLDCP

-58 RKIKDFALPEGAE
+58 KKIKDFALPEGAE

-202 IASDGSNGV
+202 TASDGSNGV
-211 LRIMVLEDGKGNAEK
+211 LRIMVLEDGNAEK
-226 SEMADFSEKEAVE
+226 SGMADFSEKEAVE

-247 EKEEIEKNIEADFQ
+247 EKEEIEKNIEADFP
-261 EKEAEQEHILQESL
+261 EKEAEQEHILQESPV
-275 GSEEENTES
+275 SEEENTES
-284 VTEPLEQNSDW
+284 VTKAPEQNSDW

-322 ESQADTLEES
+322 EPKQ
-332 EEACPGELNN
+332 
-342 ESSEETDDSL
+342 ET
-352 PEMKEIEDEPLPET
+352 
-366 KMPEEDSLP
+366 
-375 ENETAEDDLM
+375 
-385 SHLERVGKLDYIPEF
+385 V
-400 ELAEEPKYDAL
+400 
-411 EQDYFEDESSDTEI
+411 
-425 LEETTAEDIV
+425 AEDIV

-537 GDVAVKT
+537 GNVAVKT

>member
-37 DQLLALNCP
+37 DQLLTLDCP

-58 RKIKDFALPEGAE
+58 RKIKDFVLPEGAE

-99 EKDYD
+99 EKDYH

-202 IASDGSNGV
+202 TASDGSNGV
-211 LRIMVLEDGKGNAEK
+211 LRIMVLEDGNAEK
-226 SEMADFSEKEAVE
+226 SGMADFSEKEAVE

-247 EKEEIEKNIEADFQ
+247 EKEEIEKNIEADFP
-261 EKEAEQEHILQESL
+261 EKEAEQEHILQESPV
-275 GSEEENTES
+275 SEEENTES
-284 VTEPLEQNSDW
+284 VTKAPEQNSDW

-309 VAPEKEPDEIQAE
+309 VASEKEPDEIQAE
-322 ESQADTLEES
+322 EPKQ
-332 EEACPGELNN
+332 
-342 ESSEETDDSL
+342 ET
-352 PEMKEIEDEPLPET
+352 
-366 KMPEEDSLP
+366 
-375 ENETAEDDLM
+375 
-385 SHLERVGKLDYIPEF
+385 V
-400 ELAEEPKYDAL
+400 
-411 EQDYFEDESSDTEI
+411 
-425 LEETTAEDIV
+425 AEDIV

>member
-37 DQLLALNCP
+37 DQLLTLDCP

-202 IASDGSNGV
+202 TASDGSNGV
-211 LRIMVLEDGKGNAEK
+211 LRIMVLEDGNAEK
-226 SEMADFSEKEAVE
+226 SGMADFSEKEAVE
-239 KNIEANFP
+239 KNIESNFP
-247 EKEEIEKNIEADFQ
+247 EKEEIEKNIEADFP
-261 EKEAEQEHILQESL
+261 EKEAEQEHILQESPV
-275 GSEEENTES
+275 SEEENTES
-284 VTEPLEQNSDW
+284 VTKAPEQNSDW

-322 ESQADTLEES
+322 EPKQ
-332 EEACPGELNN
+332 
-342 ESSEETDDSL
+342 ET
-352 PEMKEIEDEPLPET
+352 
-366 KMPEEDSLP
+366 
-375 ENETAEDDLM
+375 
-385 SHLERVGKLDYIPEF
+385 V
-400 ELAEEPKYDAL
+400 
-411 EQDYFEDESSDTEI
+411 
-425 LEETTAEDIV
+425 AEDIV

-440 TPNEIWKLEC
+440 TPNEIWKMEC

-537 GDVAVKT
+537 GNVAVKT

>member
-37 DQLLALNCP
+37 DQLLTLDCP

-104 EVIAMLAASI
+104 EVLAMLAASI

-202 IASDGSNGV
+202 TASDGSNGV
-211 LRIMVLEDGKGNAEK
+211 LRIMVLEDGNAEK
-226 SEMADFSEKEAVE
+226 SGMADFSEKEAVE

-247 EKEEIEKNIEADFQ
+247 EKEEIEKNIEADFP
-261 EKEAEQEHILQESL
+261 EKEAEQEHILQESPV
-275 GSEEENTES
+275 SEEENTES
-284 VTEPLEQNSDW
+284 VTKAPEQNSDW

-322 ESQADTLEES
+322 ESQDDTLEEG
-332 EEACPGELNN
+332 EEVCPEELNN
-342 ESSEETDDSL
+342 ESSVETEDSLSEMKEIEDESL
-352 PEMKEIEDEPLPET
+352 PETKMPEEEPLPETKMIEDEPLPET
-366 KMPEEDSLP
+366 
-375 ENETAEDDLM
+375 ETTEDDLM
-385 SHLERVGKLDYIPEF
+385 SHLERVEKLDHIPEF
-400 ELAEEPKYDAL
+400 EL
-411 EQDYFEDESSDTEI
+411 
-425 LEETTAEDIV
+425 AEDIV

-440 TPNEIWKLEC
+440 TPNEIWKMEC

>member
-37 DQLLALNCP
+37 DQLLTLNCP

-202 IASDGSNGV
+202 TASDGSNGV
-211 LRIMVLEDGKGNAEK
+211 LRIMVLEDGNAEK
-226 SEMADFSEKEAVE
+226 SGMADFSEKEAVE

-247 EKEEIEKNIEADFQ
+247 EKEEIEKNIEADFP
-261 EKEAEQEHILQESL
+261 EKEAEQEHILQESPV
-275 GSEEENTES
+275 SEEENTES
-284 VTEPLEQNSDW
+284 VTKAPEQNSDW

-322 ESQADTLEES
+322 ESQDDTLEEG
-332 EEACPGELNN
+332 EEVCPEELNN
-342 ESSEETDDSL
+342 ESSVETEDSLSEMKEIEDESL
-352 PEMKEIEDEPLPET
+352 PETKMPEEEPLPETKMIEDEPLPET
-366 KMPEEDSLP
+366 
-375 ENETAEDDLM
+375 ETAEDDLM
-385 SHLERVGKLDYIPEF
+385 SHLERVEKLDHIPEF
-400 ELAEEPKYDAL
+400 EL
-411 EQDYFEDESSDTEI
+411 
-425 LEETTAEDIV
+425 AEDIV

-516 RRALMQRTI
+516 RRALMQRMI

>member
-37 DQLLALNCP
+37 DQLLTLDCS

-202 IASDGSNGV
+202 TASDGSNGV
-211 LRIMVLEDGKGNAEK
+211 LRIMVLEDGNAEK
-226 SEMADFSEKEAVE
+226 SGMADFSEKEAVE

-247 EKEEIEKNIEADFQ
+247 EKE
-261 EKEAEQEHILQESL
+261 AEQEHILQESPV
-275 GSEEENTES
+275 SEEENTES
-284 VTEPLEQNSDW
+284 VTKAPEQNSDW

-309 VAPEKEPDEIQAE
+309 VASEKEPDEIQAE
-322 ESQADTLEES
+322 EPKQ
-332 EEACPGELNN
+332 
-342 ESSEETDDSL
+342 ET
-352 PEMKEIEDEPLPET
+352 
-366 KMPEEDSLP
+366 
-375 ENETAEDDLM
+375 
-385 SHLERVGKLDYIPEF
+385 V
-400 ELAEEPKYDAL
+400 
-411 EQDYFEDESSDTEI
+411 
-425 LEETTAEDIV
+425 AEDIV

>member
-37 DQLLALNCP
+37 DQLLTLDCP

-202 IASDGSNGV
+202 TASDGSNGV
-211 LRIMVLEDGKGNAEK
+211 LRIMVLEDGNAEK
-226 SEMADFSEKEAVE
+226 SGMADFSEKEAVE
-239 KNIEANFP
+239 KNIESNFP
-247 EKEEIEKNIEADFQ
+247 EKEEIEKNIEADFP
-261 EKEAEQEHILQESL
+261 EKEAEQEHILQESPV
-275 GSEEENTES
+275 SEEENTES
-284 VTEPLEQNSDW
+284 VTKAPEQNSDW

-322 ESQADTLEES
+322 ESQDDTLEEG
-332 EEACPGELNN
+332 EEVCPEELNN
-342 ESSEETDDSL
+342 ESSVETEDSLSEMKEIEDESL
-352 PEMKEIEDEPLPET
+352 PETKMPEEEPLPETKMIEDEPLPET
-366 KMPEEDSLP
+366 
-375 ENETAEDDLM
+375 ETTEDDLM
-385 SHLERVGKLDYIPEF
+385 SHLERVEKLDHIPEF
-400 ELAEEPKYDAL
+400 EL
-411 EQDYFEDESSDTEI
+411 
-425 LEETTAEDIV
+425 AEDIV

-440 TPNEIWKLEC
+440 TPNEIWKMEC

-525 LQRRKSTEQTSL
+525 LPRRKSTEQTSL
-537 GDVAVKT
+537 GNVAVKT